1 MDPGGGFRARLVV
14 DFRQGLGYQIAL
26 DARPLPVGQGRP
38 EGSLTTD
45 IDGKARMKTYE
56 PGQIR
61 NVGLYGHQGTGKTT
75 VAEALA
81 FLGKATTRLCSVVEG
96 NSNFDFDGEEIRRK
110 SSMSTAVGW
119 AEWGRTLVNI
129 IDTPGDSNFAAEAV
143 MSLAAADLGVIV
155 VSAVDGFQVGT
166 DKAFQMLQEAG
177 LPTVILVTKVD
188 RERSDFNKTLAQVQ
202 EAFGGAVIPIAL
214 PIGTEAAFNG
224 VVDLIGQEAR
234 LYAGGPNG
242 TKGPLPANMT
252 DAIATAREVMVE
264 KLAEQDDELMMKYLD
279 GGELSNEDLKV
290 CLGKGLKS
298 GGVVPVLV
306 ANAATGAGVDL
317 LLDLVSSYGPSP
329 LDRTNFKTRKGDVE
343 EAVAV
348 SPAGTFLG
356 YVFKTTV
363 DIQTGKIT
371 IFRVISGTVP
381 ADGFANVNTG
391 IRERFGGIGKLLGKK
406 LENLTTAVCG
416 DIVAVVKLK
425 ETRTGQTLA
434 ADPGA
439 GELVTMALPEPCIAY
454 AVRPKSQ
461 GDEDKLS
468 AAVQKLVEEDVGL
481 TLSRDEESKEFL
493 LHGLGQAHIQTAV
506 DKLKRKFGVDVEM
519 KLPRIP
525 YRETIKGAVKFV
537 EGKHKK
543 QSGGRGQFGV
553 CYIDMEPLPRGSGF
567 VFEDAI
573 FGGSIPRQF
582 IPAVEKGIRDC
593 LNKGVVAGYPV
604 VDFKV
609 RLVDGKYHDVD
620 SDSRSFEMAGSRGFK
635 AAFKQCRPTILEPVM
650 TVTIVIPDECLGDI
664 MGDVSSRRGRIIGTD
679 ASGRNQVVKATIPMS
694 EVLTYAS
701 DLRSMT
707 SDRGTFTQELSH
719 YEELPQNLAEKLM
732 AEAKLEEEEE

>member
-1 MDPGGGFRARLVV
+1 
-14 DFRQGLGYQIAL
+14 
-26 DARPLPVGQGRP
+26 
-38 EGSLTTD
+38 
-45 IDGKARMKTYE
+45 MKTYE

-75 VAEALA
+75 VAEAMA

-119 AEWGRTLVNI
+119 AEWGKNLVNI
-129 IDTPGDSNFAAEAV
+129 IDNPGDTNFAAESV
-143 MSLAAADLGVIV
+143 MSLIASDLGVIV

-166 DKAFQMLQEAG
+166 DKAFQLLQEAG
-177 LPTVILVTKVD
+177 LPTVILITKVD
-188 RERSDFNKTLAQVQ
+188 KERSDFAKTLAQVQ
-202 EAFGGAVIPIAL
+202 EAFGGAVVPVAL

-224 VVDLIGQEAR
+224 VVDLVSRESR
-234 LYAGGPNG
+234 SYAAGPNG
-242 TKGPLPANMT
+242 TKGSVPDSLA
-252 DAIATAREVMVE
+252 DAVASAREVMVE

-279 GGELSNEDLKV
+279 GGELSIDDVRV
-290 CLGKGLKS
+290 CLTKGLRNC
-298 GGVVPVLV
+298 GVVPVIPC
-306 ANAATGAGVDL
+306 NASTGAGIDIL
-317 LLDLVSSYGPSP
+317 MDLVTTFGPSP
-329 LDRTNFKTRKGDVE
+329 LDRKTFKTKKDEVE
-343 EAVAV
+343 TPVVV
-348 SPAGTFLG
+348 SPTGTFLG

-371 IFRVISGTVP
+371 IFRVVSGSVP
-381 ADGFANVNTG
+381 ADGFLNVNTG
-391 IRERFGGIGKLLGKK
+391 VRERFGGIGKLLGRKF
-406 LENLTTAVCG
+406 ESITTAVCG

-434 ADPGA
+434 TDNSL
-439 GELVTMALPEPCIAY
+439 GEMVTMALPLPCISY
-454 AVRPKSQ
+454 AVKPRSQ
-461 GDEDKLS
+461 GDEDKVS
-468 AAVQKLVEEDVGL
+468 SAVQKLVEEDVGL

-525 YRETIKGAVKFV
+525 YRETIRGSVKFV

-553 CYIDMEPLPRGSGF
+553 CYIDMEPLPRGTGF

-582 IPAVEKGIRDC
+582 IPAVEKGIREC
-593 LNKGVVAGYPV
+593 LHKGVVAGYPV

-664 MGDVSSRRGRIIGTD
+664 MGDASSRRGRILGTD
-679 ASGRNQVVKATIPMS
+679 AKGRNQVVKVSVPMS

-707 SDRGTFTQELSH
+707 SDRGNFTMEVSH
-719 YEELPQNLAEKLM
+719 YEELPQNLADKLIQ
-732 AEAKLEEEEE
+732 EAKLEEEEE

>member
-1 MDPGGGFRARLVV
+1 
-14 DFRQGLGYQIAL
+14 
-26 DARPLPVGQGRP
+26 
-38 EGSLTTD
+38 
-45 IDGKARMKTYE
+45 MKTYE

-61 NVGLYGHQGTGKTT
+61 NIGLYGHQGTGKTT

-119 AEWGRTLVNI
+119 AEWGKNLVNI
-129 IDTPGDSNFAAEAV
+129 IDNPGDSNFAAEAV
-143 MSLAAADLGVIV
+143 MSLVAADLGVIV

-166 DKAFQMLQEAG
+166 EKAFQMLQEAG
-177 LPTVILVTKVD
+177 IPMAILVTKVD
-188 RERSDFNKTLAQVQ
+188 KERSDFHKTLGQLQ
-202 EAFGGAVIPIAL
+202 EALGGAVVPVAL
-214 PIGTEAAFNG
+214 PIGAEAAFSG
-224 VVDLIGQEAR
+224 VVDLVGMEAR
-234 LYAGGPNG
+234 SYAGGPNG
-242 TKGPLPANMT
+242 TKGSIPADMN
-252 DAIATAREVMVE
+252 DAVASAREVMVE

-279 GGELSNEDLKV
+279 GGELSNDDLKV
-290 CLGKGLKS
+290 CLSKGLKT

-306 ANAATGAGVDL
+306 ANAATGAGMDL
-317 LLDLVSSYGPSP
+317 LLDLVTTYGPSP
-329 LDRTNFKTRKGDVE
+329 LDRASYKTARDGAETPV
-343 EAVAV
+343 VV
-348 SPAGTFLG
+348 SPTGAFLG

-371 IFRVISGTVP
+371 IFRVVSGSVP
-381 ADGFANVNTG
+381 ADGFLNVNTG
-391 IRERFGGIGKLLGKK
+391 VRERFGGIGKLLGKK
-406 LENLTTAVCG
+406 FDTITTAVCG

-434 ADPGA
+434 ADGNQ
-439 GELVTMALPEPCIAY
+439 GELATMPLPMPCISY
-454 AVRPKSQ
+454 AVKPKSQ
-461 GDEDKLS
+461 GDEDKVS

-481 TLSRDEESKEFL
+481 TLSRDDESKEFL
-493 LHGLGQAHIQTAV
+493 LHGLGQGHIQTAV
-506 DKLKRKFGVDVEM
+506 DKLKRKFGVDVDM

-525 YRETIKGAVKFV
+525 YRETIRGSVKFV

-553 CYIDMEPLPRGSGF
+553 CYIDMEPMPRGEGF

-635 AAFKQCRPTILEPVM
+635 AAFKQCRPAILEPVM

-664 MGDVSSRRGRIIGTD
+664 MGDVSSRRGRILGTD
-679 ASGRNQVVKATIPMS
+679 AKGKNQIVKAAIPMS

-707 SDRGTFTQELSH
+707 SDRGTFTMEVDH
-719 YEELPQNLAEKLM
+719 YEELPQNLADKLIQ
-732 AEAKLEEEEE
+732 EAKLEEEEE

>member
-1 MDPGGGFRARLVV
+1 
-14 DFRQGLGYQIAL
+14 
-26 DARPLPVGQGRP
+26 
-38 EGSLTTD
+38 
-45 IDGKARMKTYE
+45 MKTYE

-61 NVGLYGHQGTGKTT
+61 NVGLYGHQGAGKTT
-75 VAEALA
+75 VAEAMA
-81 FLGKATTRLCSVVEG
+81 FLGKATTRLCSVSEG

-119 AEWGRTLVNI
+119 AEWGKNLVNI
-129 IDTPGDSNFAAEAV
+129 VDNPGDSNFQAEAV
-143 MSLAAADLGVIV
+143 MSLTAADLGVIV
-155 VSAVDGFQVGT
+155 VSAVDGVQVGT

-177 LPTVILVTKVD
+177 LPIVIMITKVD
-188 RERSDFNKTLAQVQ
+188 RERSDFNKVLAQVQ
-202 EAFGGAVIPIAL
+202 AAFGSAVIPIAL
-214 PIGTEAAFNG
+214 PIGAEASFSG
-224 VVDLIGQEAR
+224 VVDLMAQEAR
-234 LYAGGPNG
+234 SYASGPNG
-242 TKGPLPANMT
+242 AKGPVPADMS
-252 DAIATAREVMVE
+252 DAVASAREVLVE
-264 KLAEQDDELMMKYLD
+264 KVAEQDDELMMKYLD
-279 GGELSNEDLKV
+279 GGALSGDDVKV
-290 CLGKGLKS
+290 CLAKGLKS
-298 GGVVPVLV
+298 GAVIPVLV
-306 ANAATGAGVDL
+306 TNAATGAGVDL
-317 LLDLVSSYGPSP
+317 LLDLVTGYGPSP
-329 LDRTNFKTRKGDVE
+329 LERTNFKTKKGDVE
-343 EAVAV
+343 EAVVV
-348 SPAGTFLG
+348 SPTGAFLG

-371 IFRVISGTVP
+371 IFRVISGMVP

-391 IRERFGGIGKLLGKK
+391 TRERFGGIAKLLGKK
-406 LENLTTAVCG
+406 LETIPTAVCG
-416 DIVAVVKLK
+416 DLVAVVKLK
-425 ETRTGQTLA
+425 ETRTAQTLA
-434 ADPGA
+434 TDISQ
-439 GELVTMALPEPCIAY
+439 GELVTMALPAPCIAY
-454 AVRPKSQ
+454 AVKPRSQ

-481 TLSRDEESKEFL
+481 TLDRDEESKEFL
-493 LHGLGQAHIQTAV
+493 LHGLGQGHIQTAV

-525 YRETIKGAVKFV
+525 YRETIKGSVKFV

-553 CYIDMEPLPRGSGF
+553 CYIDMEPLPHGTGF

-593 LNKGVVAGYPV
+593 LHKGVVAGYPV
-604 VDFKV
+604 VDFRV

-679 ASGRNQVVKATIPMS
+679 AKGRNQVVKATIPMS

-719 YEELPQNLAEKLM
+719 YDELPQMLADKLI
-732 AEAKLEEEEE
+732 AEAKIEEEEE

>member
-1 MDPGGGFRARLVV
+1 
-14 DFRQGLGYQIAL
+14 
-26 DARPLPVGQGRP
+26 
-38 EGSLTTD
+38 
-45 IDGKARMKTYE
+45 MKTYE

-75 VAEALA
+75 VAETLA

-119 AEWGRTLVNI
+119 AEWGKNLVNI

-143 MSLAAADLGVIV
+143 MSLTASDLGVIV

-177 LPTVILVTKVD
+177 LPIVILITKVD
-188 RERSDFNKTLAQVQ
+188 RERSDFNKVLAQVQ
-202 EAFGGAVIPIAL
+202 EAFGGAVVPIAL
-214 PIGTEAAFNG
+214 PIGTEAAFGG
-224 VVDLIGQEAR
+224 VVDLVGEEAR
-234 LYAGGPNG
+234 MYASGPNG
-242 TKGPLPANMT
+242 TKGAIPANMN
-252 DAIATAREVMVE
+252 DAVASAREVMVE

-279 GGELSNEDLKV
+279 GGELSSDDIKV
-290 CLGKGLKS
+290 CLAKGLKS

-306 ANAATGAGVDL
+306 ANAATGAGIDL
-317 LLDLVSSYGPSP
+317 LLDLVTGYGPSP
-329 LDRTNFKTRKGDVE
+329 LERTNFKTRKGDVE
-343 EAVAV
+343 ETVVV
-348 SPAGTFLG
+348 SPTGPFLG

-371 IFRVISGTVP
+371 IFRVISGSVP

-391 IRERFGGIGKLLGKK
+391 TRERFGGIGKLLGKK
-406 LENLTTAVCG
+406 LETITTAVCG

-434 ADPGA
+434 TDVSQ
-439 GELVTMALPEPCIAY
+439 GELVTMALPATCIAY
-454 AVRPKSQ
+454 AVKPRSQ

-525 YRETIKGAVKFV
+525 YRETIKGSVKFV

-553 CYIDMEPLPRGSGF
+553 CYIDMEPLPHGTGF

-593 LNKGVVAGYPV
+593 LLKGVVAGYPV

-635 AAFKQCRPTILEPVM
+635 AAFKQCRPTILEPIM

-679 ASGRNQVVKATIPMS
+679 AKGRNQVVKATIPMS

-707 SDRGTFTQELSH
+707 SDRGTFQQELSH
-719 YEELPQNLAEKLM
+719 YDELPQNLAEKLM
-732 AEAKLEEEEE
+732 AEAKIEEEEE